1 VVEETGVIDAG
12 VFEALETRRGATGVF
27 SRKAMDFA

>member
-1 VVEETGVIDAG
+1 VVGETGVIDTG

-27 SRKAMDFA
+27 SRRAVDFA